1 GLFGRLPP
9 KVRQVIAPAG
19 GLALRSSA
27 DPFLRDVL
35 QLTPAPVV
43 LGPVGLADRPPAITA
58 DPLRGLAGLD
68 MVIDSGPTQCGQL
81 CTRVRI
87 DDQRWTIE
95 REGVIDARTLTQMS
109 GLIIL
114 FICTGNTCRS
124 PMAEA
129 ICKLMLARRLDCPAE
144 QIEERG
150 YVVQSAG
157 VAAATGSPA
166 AAHAIDVLR
175 AMGGSLESHRSR
187 RVTLDLVHQAD
198 CIFAMTADHLEAL
211 LDAVPEVQSHSFLL
225 DPGGGGSCA
234 TGPRARRR
242 AGLRDGRPSWRRCSR
257 PGAPGQVSP
266 GGCDGF
272 PANHPSRG
280 ARRSHERP
288 RGTRSPRPRPPT
300 AQHSRVLRSVRPD
313 SPAAVP
319 ASACRW
325 LRPWDCGRCCRCR

>member
-1 GLFGRLPP
+1 MVKGAQECTDWVPGISQVGRRLAWRLWPGPLTLVFPPALTDGLFGRLPP

-35 QLTPAPVV
+35 ELTPAPIV
-43 LGPVGLADRPPAITA
+43 LGAVGFADRPPAITA

-81 CTRVRI
+81 CTQVRI
-87 DDQRWTIE
+87 DEQRWTIE
-95 REGVIDARTLTQMS
+95 REGVIDSRTLTQMS

-157 VAAATGSPA
+157 VAAASGSPA
-166 AAHAIDVLR
+166 ASHAIDVLR

-187 RVTLDLVHQAD
+187 RVTLDLVRQAD

-211 LDAVPEVQSHSFLL
+211 LDAVPEVQSHSHLL
-225 DPGGGGSCA
+225 DPRGGDVPDPIGSDHHNY
-234 TGPRARRR
+234 R
-242 AGLRDGRPSWRRCSR
+242 
-257 PGAPGQVSP
+257 Q
-266 GGCDGF
+266 
-272 PANHPSRG
+272 
-280 ARRSHERP
+280 
-288 RGTRSPRPRPPT
+288 T
-300 AQHSRVLRSVRPD
+300 AQMIEQMLEERLKQFG
-313 SPAAVP
+313 
-319 ASACRW
+319 
-325 LRPWDCGRCCRCR
+325 L